1 MKKYTLSIA
10 LLVMSLSLLS
20 QSVKVVNGPV
30 LGYAEMREAIIWLQ
44 ANTSAS
50 AYALYDDL
58 STETEE
64 LYRTETVSCS
74 PSTGNTM
81 KLRFTEV
88 EPGRKYSYQIFLN
101 DEKQNFDFPLEFS
114 TEPLWDYRTE
124 PPSFSFGAGSC
135 VYVNEEAYD
144 RPGRPYGGDYNIFK
158 AIESKKPEAFLWLGD
173 NTYLREA
180 DFFSRTGY
188 IKRYTH
194 SRAIPEL
201 QSLMAQTNNYAIWDD
216 HDFGPNDVSG
226 SWIHRDLALEVF
238 KLFWPNPS
246 FGYRDMPSTF
256 SAFNY
261 RDCDFI
267 MMDNRFY
274 RTEINHQ
281 GEGQIFGKQ
290 QIERMIDLLK
300 QSRAPF
306 KFVLS
311 GGQFLN
317 TAKVYEN
324 HSNYTAERAYIIQRI
339 EEENITNV
347 VFLTGDRHH
356 SEFSQLKL
364 ANGEY
369 IYDFTISPLTSS
381 ANKNVNEQNDLRVK
395 GSLIQ
400 ERNFAIANISGPR
413 KNRVLTF
420 TFYNKAGEKLNEYI
434 ISE

>member
-1 MKKYTLSIA
+1 MNKYYLI
-10 LLVMSLSLLS
+10 LSLATSSLTSVS
-20 QSVKVVNGPV
+20 QDIKVINGPV

-44 ANTSAS
+44 LSDGAS
-50 AYALYDDL
+50 AYAVYDDL
-58 STETEE
+58 STDNIEE
-64 LYRTETVSCS
+64 FHSETVSTS
-74 PSTGNTM
+74 PSVANTL

-88 EPGRKYSYQIFLN
+88 EPGRKYRYDIYVN
-101 DEKQNFDFPLEFS
+101 DKKQDFDFPLEFE

-124 PPSFSFGAGSC
+124 PPAFSFATGSC
-135 VYVNEEAYD
+135 IYVNESEYD
-144 RPGRPYGGDYNIFK
+144 RPGRPYGGEYGIFE
-158 AIESKKPEAFLWLGD
+158 AIEKMEPDALLWLGD

-180 DFFSRTGY
+180 DYFSRTGY
-188 IKRYTH
+188 LKRYTH
-194 SRAIPEL
+194 SRAVPEL
-201 QSLMAQTNNYAIWDD
+201 QALMAKANNYAIWDD
-216 HDFGPNDVSG
+216 HDFGPNDASG

-274 RTEINHQ
+274 RSEVNSK
-281 GEGQIFGKQ
+281 GEGQIFGKI
-290 QIERMIDLLK
+290 QIDRMIDLLK

-311 GGQFLN
+311 GGQLLN

-324 HSNYTAERAYIIQRI
+324 HSNYAAERAYIIKRI
-339 EEENITNV
+339 EEENIKNV

-356 SEFSQLKL
+356 SEYSKL
-364 ANGEY
+364 ELSNGQT

-381 ANKNVNEQNDLRVK
+381 ANTNVNEQNDLQVE

-400 ERNFAIANISGPR
+400 ERNFAIAKVSGLR
-413 KNRVLTF
+413 KSRVLDF
-420 TFYNKAGEKLNEYI
+420 SFYDNKGNLLKSYSIPE
-434 ISE
+434 

>member
-1 MKKYTLSIA
+1 MNKYALIFTLSI
-10 LLVMSLSLLS
+10 LSLSAIS
-20 QSVKVVNGPV
+20 QDIKIINGPV

-44 ANTSAS
+44 LSKAGS
-50 AYALYDDL
+50 AYAVYDDL
-58 STETEE
+58 STEKKEE
-64 LYRTETVSCS
+64 YRSETVSTS
-74 PSTGNTM
+74 PSVANTL

-88 EPGRKYSYQIFLN
+88 EPGRKYSYRIYVNEQ
-101 DEKQNFDFPLEFS
+101 KQDFDFPLEFE

-124 PPSFSFGAGSC
+124 PPSFSFATGSC
-135 VYVNEEAYD
+135 IYVNESEYD
-144 RPGRPYGGDYNIFK
+144 RPGKPYGGEYGIFK
-158 AIESKKPEAFLWLGD
+158 EMEKMEPDALLWLGD

-180 DFFSRTGY
+180 DYFTRTGY
-188 IKRYTH
+188 LKRYTH
-194 SRAIPEL
+194 SRAVPAL
-201 QSLMAQTNNYAIWDD
+201 QSLMAGANNYAIWDD
-216 HDFGPNDVSG
+216 HDFGPNDASG
-226 SWIHRDLALEVF
+226 SWINRDLALEVF

-274 RTEINHQ
+274 RSEVDSK
-281 GEGQIFGKQ
+281 GEGQIFGNKQ
-290 QIERMIDLLK
+290 VDRMIDLLK

-311 GGQFLN
+311 GGQLLN

-324 HSNYTAERAYIIQRI
+324 HSNYAAERAYIIKRI
-339 EEENITNV
+339 EEENIKNV

-356 SEFSQLKL
+356 SEYSRLEL
-364 ANGEY
+364 SNGNT

-381 ANKNVNEQNDLRVK
+381 ANTNVNEQNDLQVE

-400 ERNFAIANISGPR
+400 ERNFAMAEITGPR
-413 KNRVLTF
+413 KKRVLNF
-420 TFYNKAGEKLNEYI
+420 SFYSNTGELLKSYL

>member
-1 MKKYTLSIA
+1 MNKIA
-10 LLVMSLSLLS
+10 LLFTLSAISLNLIS
-20 QSVKVVNGPV
+20 QDIKVVNGPV
-30 LGYAEMREAIIWLQ
+30 LGYAEMREALIWLQ
-44 ANTSAS
+44 LSESGS
-50 AYALYDDL
+50 AYAIYDDL
-58 STETEE
+58 STKEKEE
-64 LYRTETVSCS
+64 FRSETVSTS
-74 PSTGNTM
+74 PSVANTL
-81 KLRFTEV
+81 KLRFNQV
-88 EPGRKYSYQIFLN
+88 EPGRKYSYDIYVN
-101 DEKQNFDFPLEFS
+101 DQKQNFDFPLEFE

-124 PPSFSFGAGSC
+124 PPSFSFATGSC
-135 VYVNEEAYD
+135 IYVNESEYD
-144 RPGRPYGGDYNIFK
+144 RPGRPYGGEYGIF
-158 AIESKKPEAFLWLGD
+158 AVIEKMKPDALLWLGD

-180 DFFSRTGY
+180 DYFTRTGY
-188 IKRYTH
+188 LKRYTH

-201 QSLMAQTNNYAIWDD
+201 QSLMAGANNYAIWDD
-216 HDFGPNDVSG
+216 HDFGPNDASG

-274 RTEINHQ
+274 RSEVNSQ
-281 GEGQIFGKQ
+281 GEGQIFGRKQ
-290 QIERMIDLLK
+290 ADRMIDLLK

-324 HSNYTAERAYIIQRI
+324 HSNYAAERAYIIKRI
-339 EEENITNV
+339 EEENIKNV

-356 SEFSQLKL
+356 SEYSRMPLS
-364 ANGEY
+364 NGNT

-381 ANKNVNEQNDLRVK
+381 ANTNVKEQNEWQVE

-400 ERNFAIANISGPR
+400 ERNFAIATISGPR
-413 KNRVLTF
+413 KERVLNF
-420 TFYNKAGEKLNEYI
+420 SFYSNTGKLLKSYKILE
-434 ISE
+434 